1 MDKIFIRDL
10 TVMTVIGTRP
20 DERLAVRPLKLNVIM
35 ECDLKAA
42 GLSDDLFKSVN
53 YQAVA
58 EKLLALGR
66 NNAYLLIEAFAENS
80 AQLLLERF
88 PLLESVTITV
98 DKPRAIGSATAVA
111 VEITRCRQN

>member
-1 MDKIFIRDL
+1 MDKIFIRNL

-35 ECDLKAA
+35 ECDLAPA
-42 GLSDDLFKSVN
+42 GWSDDLFKSVN

-80 AQLLLERF
+80 AKLILEEF
-88 PLLESVTITV
+88 DLVKSVTVTV
-98 DKPRAIGSATAVA
+98 DKPHAIGSAESVA
-111 VEITRCRQN
+111 VEITRCR